1 MGSRELHNL
10 NDRIAALGISEDDEG
25 ISFAQTEDAQ
35 MTGALP
41 QFWTITGRFLTDKPI
56 KFEVMQQVLAS
67 VWRPAMGVRISQA
80 SSGIYL
86 FNFCTKAV
94 FVFMTGNKKT
104 MMEPLPQGIES
115 EEMQG

>member
-1 MGSRELHNL
+1 MKITHLLKGDNLTPIESKGCRSGLMGSRELHNL

-41 QFWTITGRFLTDKPI
+41 QIWTIAGRFLTDKPI

-86 FNFCTKAV
+86 VNFCY
-94 FVFMTGNKKT
+94 G
-104 MMEPLPQGIES
+104 
-115 EEMQG
+115 